1 MHRTITFFMVVCL
14 LLANCHTQGQERPKS
29 PADQPALTIYNAN
42 FAVVRQTI
50 PLELKAG
57 INRVSFT
64 DATAHI
70 EPDSV
75 ILRDPTGR
83 RALQILEQNYRND
96 PVSQEL
102 LLSIHEGKTIDFR
115 VQRFDAQGQMR
126 NEIVQG
132 KIIRSGYVPHYS
144 AMSQYGQQYYQQQMA
159 YAGNTSQPIIEVDG
173 KLQFTLPGLPLFPT
187 LGDNTILKPTLDW
200 VLQTDKPGASEAELS
215 YITGGMNWHADY
227 NVVAPPKGDTID
239 LVGWITMDNQSG
251 KEFNNARIKLMA
263 GDVNKI
269 QNPQSNRGGYAQ
281 LEMSTAAPQ
290 APPVTEKAFDEYHLY
305 SLERATTLHDR
316 ETKQVQFVT
325 ATGVKSQRIY
335 VYDGLAIDSN
345 RYGYYN
351 YDQIRNDQNYG
362 TQSNPKVWVM
372 QEFKNS
378 KANNL
383 GMPLPKGRL
392 RFYRRDDD
400 GQVEFTGENTI
411 DHTPTDETIR
421 VYTGNAFD
429 IVGER
434 RRTSYKLDSRNN
446 SLDEAFEIKVRNHK
460 KEAVEVRVVEKLYR
474 WITWDIQQ
482 KSDPY
487 KKLDSKTI
495 EFRVQ
500 IPPDGEKIITYSA
513 HYSW

>member
-1 MHRTITFFMVVCL
+1 MRRTISFLIVVCFL
-14 LLANCHTQGQERPKS
+14 TASFQAQTQEHAKNSG
-29 PADQPALTIYNAN
+29 DQPALTIYNAD
-42 FAVVRQTI
+42 FAVVRQMI

-75 ILRDPTGR
+75 ILRDPTGHR
-83 RALQILEQNYRND
+83 TLQILEQNYRND

-102 LLSIHEGKTIDFR
+102 LLSLNEGKTINFQ
-115 VQRFDAQGQMR
+115 VQRLDAQGQAH

-132 KIIRSGYVPHYS
+132 KIIRSGYVPHYT

-159 YAGNTSQPIIEVDG
+159 YAGSTSQPIIEVNG

-200 VLQTDKPGASEAELS
+200 VLETDKPGSSEGELS
-215 YITGGMNWHADY
+215 YITGGLSWHADY
-227 NVVAPPKGDTID
+227 NVVAPPKGDTLD
-239 LVGWITMDNQSG
+239 LVGWVTMDNQSG
-251 KEFNNARIKLMA
+251 KEFDNARIKLMA

-269 QNPQSNRGGYAQ
+269 QNAGVASGSVGALMRADASP
-281 LEMSTAAPQ
+281 T
-290 APPVTEKAFDEYHLY
+290 PPVTEKAFDEYHLY
-305 SLERATTLHDR
+305 SLERSTTLHDR
-316 ETKQVQFVT
+316 ETKQVEFVS
-325 ATGVKSQRIY
+325 ASGVKSQRIY
-335 VYDGLAIDSN
+335 VYNGAAIDSN
-345 RYGYYN
+345 RYAYYN
-351 YDQIRNDQNYG
+351 YEQIRNDQNYG
-362 TQSNPKVWVM
+362 TASNPKVWVM

-434 RRTSYKLDSRNN
+434 RRTNYRLDTNHN

-482 KSDPY
+482 KSDPFN
-487 KKLDSKTI
+487 KLDSKTI

-500 IPPDGEKIITYSA
+500 IPPDGEKVVTYTA

>member
-1 MHRTITFFMVVCL
+1 MNHAVIFLAVMCL
-14 LLANCHTQGQERPKS
+14 LPTNSQAQAESQAKS
-29 PADQPALTIYNAN
+29 SADQPALTIYNAN
-42 FAVVRQTI
+42 FAVVRQII
-50 PLELKAG
+50 PLDLKTG
-57 INRVSFT
+57 TNRVSYT

-83 RALQILEQNYRND
+83 RMLQILEQNYRND

-102 LLSIHEGKTIDFR
+102 LLSINEGKTIDFR
-115 VQRFDAQGQMR
+115 VQRYDAQGQVH

-132 KIIRSGYVPHYS
+132 KIVRSGYVPHYS
-144 AMSQYGQQYYQQQMA
+144 AMSQYGQQYAQQQMS
-159 YAGNTSQPIIEVDG
+159 YASNTSQPIIEVDG

-200 VLQTDKPGASEAELS
+200 VLQTDKPGPSTAELS
-215 YITGGMNWHADY
+215 YVTGGMSWHADY
-227 NVVAPPKGDTID
+227 NVIAPPKGDTLD

-251 KEFNNARIKLMA
+251 KEFDNARIKLMA
-263 GDVNKI
+263 GDVNKV
-269 QNPQSNRGGYAQ
+269 QSADVNGRMYAALSSRQ
-281 LEMSTAAPQ
+281 EAA

-305 SLERATTLHDR
+305 TLERSTTLHDR
-316 ETKQVQFVT
+316 ETKQVQFVS

-335 VYDGLAIDSN
+335 VYNGAAIDNN
-345 RYGYYN
+345 RYSYYN
-351 YDQIRNDQNYG
+351 YEQIRNDQNYG

-400 GQVEFTGENTI
+400 GQVEFTGENVI
-411 DHTPTDETIR
+411 DHTPSDETIR

-434 RRTSYKLDSRNN
+434 RRTNYRLDTSHN

-460 KEAVEVRVVEKLYR
+460 KEAVEVRIVEKLYR
-474 WITWDIQQ
+474 WITWDSLQ
-482 KSDPY
+482 KSDLY
-487 KKLDSKTI
+487 KKLDSQTI

-500 IPPDGEKIITYSA
+500 IPPDGEKVVTYSA